1 MALFDSLRASVYSAP
16 PNTEGVKFGAQRIR
30 ELKDALEW
38 YLSLLFDTS
47 GVKASCIATAALQN
61 DAVTADKLADHA
73 TLDANRA
80 VTTNHI
86 WDLAVTAAKLA
97 NGSVTIATKL
107 ENTGSGYQEI
117 RRNAAGSAWEVHTPV
132 FRVEATT
139 LDGSRMD
146 ARDGGTSFNLAHG
159 LAVNGSGVSPKFIRI
174 IARCIEDDNSNG
186 IGYVAGD
193 EVDGEMVI
201 TEVGLARVISVG
213 AIDTTNVNLKT
224 AGTTAYAINPKAGG
238 AAVGMNNAKWAWKIH
253 CIG

>member
-1 MALFDSLRASVYSAP
+1 MALFDTSRASIYSAP

-30 ELKDALEW
+30 ELKDQLEW

-47 GVKASCIATAALQN
+47 GVKANCIATAALQN
-61 DAVTADKLADHA
+61 DSVTADKLADHA
-73 TLDANRA
+73 TLDASRA

-107 ENTGSGYQEI
+107 ENVGAGYDAI
-117 RRNAAGSAWEVHTPV
+117 RRNAAGSAWETHTPA
-132 FRVEATT
+132 FRVEATK
-139 LDGSRMD
+139 LDGSAMSV
-146 ARDGGTSFNLAHG
+146 RDGGTSFDLAHD
-159 LAVNGSGVSPKFIRI
+159 LAINGSGVAPKFIRI
-174 IARCIEDDNSNG
+174 IARCISDDNSNG

-201 TEVGLARVISVG
+201 AETTHARVISIG
-213 AIDTTNVNLKT
+213 AIGTTNVNLKT
-224 AGTTAYAINPKAGG
+224 AGSTSYLINPKAGG
-238 AAVGMNNAKWAWKIH
+238 AAVGMDNSKWAWKIH